1 MLQLEA
7 ALACGAG
14 ANGWEDAESMVDG
27 STVEGALTQLAHG
40 LHLKKLEEQIEALSA
55 AALAELNSESPP
67 AQVPEEVRTE
77 EGRGEEEEAGGGTAV
92 DGRLAHVEEQTALRA
107 AELERLQRGGD
118 ALRAG
123 DAGGAGCVSSNTTV
137 AVGARGRLSQSAQ
150 GGQRE
155 ARGSEQNALAADGGY
170 QEASQNANHVRASGV
185 KEADDQVTQR
195 DVSPN
200 SGAEQNVG
208 GSTDSRFSP

>member
-1 MLQLEA
+1 
-7 ALACGAG
+7 
-14 ANGWEDAESMVDG
+14 MVDG

-55 AALAELNSESPP
+55 AALAELNDSESPP
-67 AQVPEEVRTE
+67 AQVPEVVRTE

-118 ALRAG
+118 ELRAG

-137 AVGARGRLSQSAQ
+137 AVGARVSQSAQ

-155 ARGSEQNALAADGGY
+155 ARGSEPNALAADGGY
-170 QEASQNANHVRASGV
+170 QGASQNANRVRASGV

-195 DVSPN
+195 DASPN